1 MISQG
6 LTLER
11 RKYKKIMKIMK
22 IMKIKNVEAEHTNR
36 FSWCEGDCLWEG
48 K

>member
-11 RKYKKIMKIMK
+11 RKYKKIMKI
-22 IMKIKNVEAEHTNR
+22 KNMEAEHTNR